1 MAVPSTLSDA
11 YGALLT
17 TTLRAVEPMLRDNIT
32 RSNKILGWLDSK
44 GRMRSQD
51 GGERVRVPL
60 MYALNNTADVY
71 SGYGL
76 LDTTPQD
83 GITSAFYTWSQIS
96 GSITISRLEERQNS
110 GKAQALNLLQ
120 AKTTQTMN
128 SVKQLLNNCI
138 VAGRI
143 TSGASGAAGQ
153 FDARV
158 GRMDSGA
165 KAVLP
170 LSALIDATPS
180 RSRTDIGNI
189 NPNTYS
195 FWQNQATNL
204 STVTTYAG
212 YKFNLTHL
220 YNNCSRGVMGPPD
233 LLVGSQVA
241 WEQYW
246 GALNV
251 NERYY
256 LTDKTTVDIL
266 GGSSALAFRDAA
278 FIWDEVCPD
287 PGTNGEINDAIGL
300 SAGDIQKDTV
310 YFLNSEC
317 MEWVYDAETNFITT
331 PMVRPENQD
340 ARTGQILWMG
350 VIGVNNRRKLGVGY
364 NIQHTP
370 FTS

>member
-1 MAVPSTLSDA
+1 MAVPSTLTDA

-17 TTLRAVEPMLRDNIT
+17 TTLRAVEPVLRDNVT
-32 RSNKILGWLDSK
+32 KSNKTLAWLEMK
-44 GRMRSQD
+44 GRMKAQD

-60 MYALNNTADVY
+60 MYGLNTTADVY

-83 GITSAFYTWSQIS
+83 GITSAFYTWAQLSS
-96 GSITISRLEERQNS
+96 SITISRLEERQNS
-110 GKAQALNLLQ
+110 GKSAALNLLEV
-120 AKTTQTMN
+120 KTTQTMN
-128 SVKQLLNNCI
+128 SLKQLVNNSL

-143 TSGASGAAGQ
+143 TTGASAALGQ

-165 KAVLP
+165 KSLLP
-170 LSALIDATPS
+170 LSALIDGNPT

-189 NPNTYS
+189 NPNTYT
-195 FWQNQATNL
+195 FWGNFAQDFAA
-204 STVTTYAG
+204 VTTFAG

-220 YNNCSRGVMGPPD
+220 YNNASRGVMGAPD
-233 LLVGSQVA
+233 LLLGSQVA

-246 GALNV
+246 NALNV
-251 NERYY
+251 NERY
-256 LTDKTTVDIL
+256 LITNQRTVDIL

-278 FIWDEVCPD
+278 FVWDEVTPD
-287 PGTNGEINDAIGL
+287 IGTNGSTVDSLGL
-300 SAGDIQKDTV
+300 SGGDIQKDTV
-310 YFLNSEC
+310 FMINSESF
-317 MEWVYDAETNFITT
+317 EWVYDSETNFITT

-340 ARTGQILWMG
+340 ARTGQILFMG
-350 VIGVNNRRKLGVGY
+350 IIGVNNRRKNGVAY
-364 NIQHTP
+364 NIQHTA